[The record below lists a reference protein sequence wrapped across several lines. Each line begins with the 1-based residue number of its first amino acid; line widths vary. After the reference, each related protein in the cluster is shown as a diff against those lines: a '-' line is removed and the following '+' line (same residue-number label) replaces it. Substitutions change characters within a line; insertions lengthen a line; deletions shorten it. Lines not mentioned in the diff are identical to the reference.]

1 MWEKKELK
9 KNYDIVI
16 IGAGVHGLA
25 IAYYLAKRGI
35 TNIAVLDKNYIGGG
49 NSGRNTQIFRSNYRT
64 PESIKYYNE
73 AFLLWENLSQELDYN
88 LLIDQCGNL
97 ALGHTEFAMEGLML
111 RAQTSR
117 ALGLDTRIIDLK
129 EIKDLVPAINIG
141 RNVRHPIEGGLYQ
154 PKAGNIRHDAVVW
167 GLSYKCTQMGVEI
180 HPHTEVTS
188 IMLKDK
194 KINGVVTPKCTIKTD
209 TVVNATAGWCSTI
222 AKMVNLKLPLTTIP
236 LQACITEPL
245 KPFMNMVMMSVN
257 LHAYFY
263 QTARGE
269 VVLGAEID
277 PYASYNHDSTLP
289 TLEDMCKSVLEIMP
303 CLSNVHILRQWT
315 GICDITPDFSPIIG
329 TVPNIEGLIL
339 DVGTGTW
346 AFKTAP
352 ASGKEIAEL
361 IDTGKTPEIIKPFS
375 ITRFYENDLIDEKG
389 AAGTAH

>member
-1 MWEKKELK
+1 
-9 KNYDIVI
+9 
-16 IGAGVHGLA
+16 
-25 IAYYLAKRGI
+25 
-35 TNIAVLDKNYIGGG
+35 
-49 NSGRNTQIFRSNYRT
+49 
-64 PESIKYYNE
+64 
-73 AFLLWENLSQELDYN
+73 
-88 LLIDQCGNL
+88 
-97 ALGHTEFAMEGLML
+97 
-111 RAQTSR
+111 
-117 ALGLDTRIIDLK
+117 
-129 EIKDLVPAINIG
+129 
-141 RNVRHPIEGGLYQ
+141 
-154 PKAGNIRHDAVVW
+154 
-167 GLSYKCTQMGVEI
+167 
-180 HPHTEVTS
+180 
-188 IMLKDK
+188 
-194 KINGVVTPKCTIKTD
+194 
-209 TVVNATAGWCSTI
+209 
-222 AKMVNLKLPLTTIP
+222 
-236 LQACITEPL
+236 
-245 KPFMNMVMMSVN
+245 MVMMSVN

-303 CLSNVHILRQWT
+303 CLSNVNILRQWT

-361 IDTGKTPEIIKPFS
+361 IDTDKTPEIIKPFS

>member
-1 MWEKKELK
+1 MWEKKDLQK
-9 KNYDIVI
+9 KYDVVI

-35 TNIAVLDKNYIGGG
+35 TNIAVLDKSYIGGG

-73 AFLLWENLSQELDYN
+73 SLLLYENLTQELDYN

-129 EIKDLVPAINIG
+129 EIKDLVPAINIS

-167 GLSYKCTQMGVEI
+167 GLAYKCTQMGVEI

-188 IMLKDK
+188 IILKDK
-194 KINGVVTPKCTIKTD
+194 KINAVVTNKNTVKTD

-222 AKMVNLKLPLTTIP
+222 SQMVGLKLPLTTIP

-277 PYASYNHDSTLP
+277 PYASYSHVSTLP

-303 CLSNVHILRQWT
+303 CLSNVNILRQWT